1 MWRPVAYFVY
11 FRWRSNLLL
20 RVLYVLIALWLS
32 LYGIQA
38 LILTFLYFWHRRNQ
52 AGANVSVPAA
62 PAVWPHVVVQLPIY
76 NERLVVERLID
87 AAAGLDYP
95 PDCLQV
101 QVLDDSTDE
110 TSQLAEE
117 RAAFHRAR
125 GIDVCVLRRP
135 VREGFKAGA
144 LAWGM
149 RQTDAELL
157 AIFDADFSP
166 AADFLRRTVPCM
178 LDGRVGM
185 VQTRWAHLNEAYSA
199 LTLAESIFIDG
210 HFVVEQYARNQSGLL
225 MSFNGSGGVWR
236 RRCIEE
242 AGGWQSDTMT
252 EDMDLSYRAQLAG
265 WRCVYLPHVSAPAE
279 LPPQIVAFKQQQARW
294 AEGSAQCL
302 RKLGPAIL
310 SSRLSG
316 VQKLMALAHI
326 SNYLAAPLF
335 VILVLATL
343 PVIWLAQP
351 MPRALTIVGLA
362 SLGPPLL
369 LTVAQ
374 GALHRNWA
382 QRILYMPVLILI
394 AMGIAWNTSR
404 GVWRGL
410 THWGGTFNRT
420 PKYRLEGRQ
429 GLWRGSLYS
438 LLPDRAIVGEI
449 ALMLYALLTVAVA
462 WSRGSFGAMPYLLLY
477 ATGFG
482 LVAAMGIKQRYAL

>member
-1 MWRPVAYFVY
+1 MARI
-11 FRWRSNLLL
+11 
-20 RVLYVLIALWLS
+20 LYILIALWLS

-38 LILTFLYFWHRRNQ
+38 LILTFLYLWHRSNHSR
-52 AGANVSVPAA
+52 ARTPVLAIPAA
-62 PAVWPHVVVQLPIY
+62 WPHVVVQLPVY
-76 NERLVVERLID
+76 NERLVIERLID
-87 AAAGLDYP
+87 AAAALDYP
-95 PDCLQV
+95 HDCLEV

-117 RAAFHRAR
+117 RAAYQRAR
-125 GIDVCVLRRP
+125 GVDVRVLHRP
-135 VREGFKAGA
+135 VRDGFKAGA

-149 RQTDAELL
+149 GQTDAELL
-157 AIFDADFSP
+157 VIFDADFSP
-166 AADFLRRTVPCM
+166 PADFLRRTVPSM
-178 LDGRVGM
+178 ADQRVGM
-185 VQTRWAHLNEAYSA
+185 VQTRWAHLNEAYST

-210 HFVVEQYARNQSGLL
+210 HFVVEQFARNQSGLL

-265 WRCVYLPHVSAPAE
+265 WRCLYLPDVSAPAE
-279 LPPQIVAFKQQQARW
+279 LSPQIVAFKQQQARW
-294 AEGSAQCL
+294 AEGSVQCL

-343 PVIWLAQP
+343 PVIWFAQP
-351 MPRALTIVGLA
+351 MPSDLTAVGFA

-374 GALHRNWA
+374 AALHRDWA
-382 QRILYMPVLILI
+382 RRILYMPVLILI

-429 GLWRGSLYS
+429 GRWNGSLYA
-438 LLPDRAIVGEI
+438 LLPDRAILGEI

-462 WSRGSFGAMPYLLLY
+462 WLRGSYGAMPYLLVY

-482 LVAAMGIKQRYAL
+482 LVAAMGLRQRAGLG